1 LRFVKKEKMIRVSIY
16 EDVADIRELLVDTVK
31 SAEDLLFVNAYSNAN
46 NILEDVRKDKPNV
59 VLMDIQMPGI
69 SGIEAVILIK
79 QKYPLVEICIQ
90 TVFEDN
96 ERIFAAI
103 CAANGYILKA
113 SSPEKYIN
121 AIVDTFQG
129 GSPMSPGIA
138 RKVLQMFQNQNVA
151 IKDFVELT
159 PSEKKVLDLLVKGYS
174 YKLIAAELS
183 VSFPTVNFH
192 LKNIY
197 KKLHVNSANEAIRL
211 ALQNGLV

>member
-1 LRFVKKEKMIRVSIY
+1 MIRVSIY

-103 CAANGYILKA
+103 CTGANGYILKA

-174 YKLIAAELS
+174 YKLIAADLS

>member
-1 LRFVKKEKMIRVSIY
+1 
-16 EDVADIRELLVDTVK
+16 
-31 SAEDLLFVNAYSNAN
+31 
-46 NILEDVRKDKPNV
+46 
-59 VLMDIQMPGI
+59 
-69 SGIEAVILIK
+69 
-79 QKYPLVEICIQ
+79 
-90 TVFEDN
+90 
-96 ERIFAAI
+96 
-103 CAANGYILKA
+103 
-113 SSPEKYIN
+113 
-121 AIVDTFQG
+121 
-129 GSPMSPGIA
+129 MSPGIA

>member
-1 LRFVKKEKMIRVSIY
+1 MIRVSIY

-103 CAANGYILKA
+103 CAGANGYILKA